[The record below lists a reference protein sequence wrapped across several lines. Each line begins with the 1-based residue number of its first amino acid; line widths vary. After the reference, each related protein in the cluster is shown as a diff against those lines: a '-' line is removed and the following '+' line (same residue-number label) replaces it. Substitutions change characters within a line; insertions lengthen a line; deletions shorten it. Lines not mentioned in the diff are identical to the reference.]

1 MAVQWITQVG
11 QSARF
16 FWNQSFFAITLD
28 IQFENLYITRL
39 LNQMGLSGLVGYDLC
54 EFNCTATSVFTYNFI
69 LFCQWLNSGRKRR
82 RTSGQ
87 IAQLFLKWKFREFFQ
102 FPSNKNRG
110 TRLQGQFSRHWMNAK
125 RRFSQNPSV
134 SLLMSQYFVKSG
146 LYSSH
151 GFSYK
156 SHWKGPGHSVSPGKR
171 FLHSLGPGGKG

>member
-1 MAVQWITQVG
+1 MNHPSRIIG
-11 QSARF
+11 EIFLESKLFCNNFGYSIRKF
-16 FWNQSFFAITLD
+16 IHN
-28 IQFENLYITRL
+28 RL

-110 TRLQGQFSRHWMNAK
+110 TRLQGQFSRHWMNPNL
-125 RRFSQNPSV
+125 RFSQNPSV
-134 SLLMSQYFVKSG
+134 SLVLSQYLLNLI
-146 LYSSH
+146 LYSPRGISH
-151 GFSYK
+151 K

-171 FLHSLGPGGKG
+171 FLHSLGLGRKG